1 MSRSG
6 NTTLGSLDTEGL
18 EIVGKNATV
27 LGWGMINGAGDFAE
41 SLRGVEVGGGH
52 DIYTY
57 LHTPTHIYTPHPV
70 QVEILPNEDCHRLYG
85 IMTEN
90 MMCTSGANAQGSC
103 FGDSGGPAIVRQVRG
118 PGLSCDV

>member
-1 MSRSG
+1 M
-6 NTTLGSLDTEGL
+6 
-18 EIVGKNATV
+18 GKNATV

-41 SLRGVEVGGGH
+41 SLRGVEVDTISTH
-52 DIYTY
+52 IYTY
-57 LHTPTHIYTPHPV
+57 LHISTHPV

-103 FGDSGGPAIVRQVRG
+103 FGDSGGPAIVRQVRASVV
-118 PGLSCDV
+118 LCED

>member
-41 SLRGVEVGGGH
+41 SLRGVEV
-52 DIYTY
+52 DTISTRY
-57 LHTPTHIYTPHPV
+57 LHISTHIYTRV

-103 FGDSGGPAIVRQVRG
+103 FGDSGGPAIVRQV
-118 PGLSCDV
+118 PASVGLCED